1 MSLYLKYRPKDFD
14 EMVGNDETIESLK
27 KLIQK
32 EDRPHTYLFTG
43 PSGTGKTSAARICAN
58 KLGAKGHSI
67 IEINSS
73 NNRGIDTARDIIDQM
88 QYKPLEGNIW
98 VFIIDEIH
106 QTTSVAQN
114 ALLKPLEDTT
124 DSAYFFLCTTD
135 PQKLIK
141 PLKNRCST
149 FNFSSLK
156 PKYIA
161 KLLRKINRE
170 ENTDIDKEVIEEIA
184 DNCEGSPRKAIVL
197 FEKIIGMEKEKA
209 INLISNGIMESDEKE
224 IIDLCRALLKEG
236 WSNISKLLKG
246 LKGKDPEKIRY
257 AVLGYMN
264 SVLLNKPNDRAALVL
279 EYFSEPFYN
288 VGMPGVTLACYQA
301 IFSK

>member
-43 PSGTGKTSAARICAN
+43 QSGCGKTSAARICAN

-141 PLKNRCST
+141 PLKN
-149 FNFSSLK
+149 
-156 PKYIA
+156 
-161 KLLRKINRE
+161 E
-170 ENTDIDKEVIEEIA
+170 
-184 DNCEGSPRKAIVL
+184 
-197 FEKIIGMEKEKA
+197 
-209 INLISNGIMESDEKE
+209 
-224 IIDLCRALLKEG
+224 
-236 WSNISKLLKG
+236 
-246 LKGKDPEKIRY
+246 
-257 AVLGYMN
+257 
-264 SVLLNKPNDRAALVL
+264 
-279 EYFSEPFYN
+279 
-288 VGMPGVTLACYQA
+288 
-301 IFSK
+301 

>member
-43 PSGTGKTSAARICAN
+43 QSGCGKTSAARICAN

-73 NNRGIDTARDIIDQM
+73 NNRGIDTAREIIDQM

-288 VGMPGVTLACYQA
+288 VGMPGVTLACYQS
-301 IFSK
+301 IYSK